1 MQTTQNNEA
10 MIYDFSWRPKVS
22 LGLIA
27 QKQVSTIFQEV
38 TELRPEKLK
47 YEPGTSK
54 ILSCRISGLSYV
66 KPA

>member
-1 MQTTQNNEA
+1 
-10 MIYDFSWRPKVS
+10 MIFHGVQRS